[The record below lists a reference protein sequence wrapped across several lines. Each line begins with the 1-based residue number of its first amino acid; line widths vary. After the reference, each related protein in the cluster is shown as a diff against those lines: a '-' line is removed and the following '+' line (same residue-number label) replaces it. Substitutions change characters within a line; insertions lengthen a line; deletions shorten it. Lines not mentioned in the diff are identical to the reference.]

1 MFSCMLK
8 TEKRDLGKCDLV
20 IVTRHFIEHQNI
32 KLYAERINGNL
43 PRKRLDLKSNFAP
56 ILSYLNLVTNNWDKN
71 SYHCA

>member
-8 TEKRDLGKCDLV
+8 TEKRDLAKCDLV
-20 IVTRHFIEHQNI
+20 IVTRHFRASKHKIVRRKNQQ
-32 KLYAERINGNL
+32 KF